1 MSAVLSPTPVTVDDW
16 LRWQET
22 LHPREIDLDLARVV
36 EVGGRMGLQPFP
48 APILAVGGTNG
59 KGSCALVLERL
70 LAGRTGVYT
79 SPHLV
84 RYNERIRIDGEP
96 VDDAVLVAAFRA
108 VADARGDI
116 PLTYFE
122 FGTLT
127 AMRCFAR
134 AGVDQAVLEVGMG
147 GRLDAV
153 NAFDAEAA
161 VITSIGL
168 DHVDW
173 LGDSREAIGREKAG
187 IFRADRPAI
196 CADRDPPASIAAAAS
211 KTGAMLRRIGADF
224 ELVAESGCWRWHD
237 WTGAEFTL
245 QAVPGLLPDN
255 LAAALATLRAVGYP
269 LDVSAIDA
277 RLAGFAVPGRRQRL
291 GGAVDLVLDV
301 GHNVEAMAVLRD
313 WLAQH
318 PVSGRTLAVIGMLA
332 NKPIAGAAGCL
343 AEKVSEW
350 FAGGLDG
357 PRGLDG
363 EALAMQLPGPAA
375 AFEDIGSAF
384 AAARAR
390 AEPGDRILICGS
402 FYTVGEVMTLLE
414 DSPWKT

>member
-1 MSAVLSPTPVTVDDW
+1 MSAVLSPTPATVDDW

-22 LHPREIDLDLARVV
+22 LHPRDIDLDLARVV
-36 EVGGRMGLQPFP
+36 DVGGRMGLQPFP

-96 VDDAVLVAAFRA
+96 VDDAGLVAAFRA
-108 VADARGDI
+108 VAEARGEV

-127 AMRCFAR
+127 AMHCFAQ
-134 AGVDQAVLEVGMG
+134 AGVDQVVLEVGMG

-153 NAFDAEAA
+153 NAFDATAS

-173 LGDSREAIGREKAG
+173 LGDNREAIGREKAG
-187 IFRADRPAI
+187 IFRADRPAV

-211 KTGAMLRRIGADF
+211 KTGALLRRIGIDYD
-224 ELVAESGCWRWHD
+224 LVAGAQHWYWHD
-237 WTGAEFTL
+237 WIGAEFAL
-245 QAVPGLLPDN
+245 QPVPGLLPDN
-255 LAAALATLRAVGYP
+255 LAAALATLRAAGYP
-269 LDVSAIDA
+269 LDASVIDA

-291 GGAVDLVLDV
+291 AGAVDLVLDV
-301 GHNVEAMAVLRD
+301 GHNAEAMAVLRE
-313 WLAQH
+313 WLAKH
-318 PVSGRTLAVIGMLA
+318 PVPGRTLAVIGMLA
-332 NKPIAGAAGCL
+332 NKPIAGATAHL
-343 AEKVSEW
+343 ADVVTAW
-350 FAGGLDG
+350 FAGGLSG

-363 EALAMQLPGPAA
+363 EALSAQLPGPASA
-375 AFEDIGSAF
+375 CEDIGSAF

-390 AEPGDRILICGS
+390 AEPGDRILVCGS

>member
-70 LAGRTGVYT
+70 LTGRTGVYT

-84 RYNERIRIDGEP
+84 RYNERIRIDGES

-127 AMRCFAR
+127 AMHCFAR
-134 AGVDQAVLEVGMG
+134 AGVDQVVLEVGMG

-153 NAFDAEAA
+153 NAFDTEAA

-211 KTGAMLRRIGADF
+211 KTGAVLRRIGADF
-224 ELVAESGCWRWHD
+224 ELVAESGGWRWHD
-237 WTGAEFTL
+237 WTGAEFAL
-245 QAVPGLLPDN
+245 QPVPGLLPDN
-255 LAAALATLRAVGYP
+255 LAAALATLRAAGYP
-269 LDVSAIDA
+269 LDVSVIDA

-291 GGAVDLVLDV
+291 RGAVDLVLDV

-313 WLAQH
+313 WLGQH

-332 NKPIAGAAGCL
+332 NKPIALATGCL
-343 AEKVSEW
+343 ADKVSEW
-350 FAGGLDG
+350 FAGGLG
-357 PRGLDG
+357 GRRGLDG
-363 EALAMQLPGPAA
+363 EALVMQLPGPAL
-375 AFEDIGSAF
+375 AFEDIASAF

-390 AEPGDRILICGS
+390 TEPGDRILVCGS